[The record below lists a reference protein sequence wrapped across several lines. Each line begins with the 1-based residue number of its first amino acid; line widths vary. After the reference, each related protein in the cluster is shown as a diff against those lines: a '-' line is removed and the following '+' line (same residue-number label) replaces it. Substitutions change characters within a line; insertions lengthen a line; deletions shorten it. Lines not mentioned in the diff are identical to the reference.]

1 MKMRRS
7 RLKQRATKVRMGMG
21 MGMGFGGRRE
31 VLVPESHPARKGGL
45 QSMRIPPRKQ
55 VRKMIECIAL
65 QCEA

>member
-1 MKMRRS
+1 
-7 RLKQRATKVRMGMG
+7 MGMR
-21 MGMGFGGRRE
+21 MGGRRE